1 MGLFLCFFF
10 WYDINTVKDRRHL
23 PKTENNISMPDAY
36 GSGCSYKLLHL
47 VVIGSNYTYKHRIYG

>member
-10 WYDINTVKDRRHL
+10 WYDINTVKDRHHL

-47 VVIGSNYTYKHRIYG
+47 VVVGSNYT